1 MEPDPIELK
10 ERSRTLTVLF
20 PLSAFARSIAPLE
33 RILFQCSCTV
43 SSNSVFS
50 MKEARILTPASV
62 TKFLDTFKSLRVL
75 IRPEKSSSSPSSSAS
90 AETVFLKFFFFSA
103 VLSFFVRAVA
113 AAFSLLRV
121 L

>member
-43 SSNSVFS
+43 SNNSVFS
-50 MKEARILTPASV
+50 MKEARILAPASV
-62 TKFLDTFKSLRVL
+62 TKFLDTFKSLRVF
-75 IRPEKSSSSPSSSAS
+75 IRPEKSSSSPSSNAS
-90 AETVFLKFFFFSA
+90 AETVFLKAFFLSA
-103 VLSFFVRAVA
+103 VLSFLVRAVA
-113 AAFSLLRV
+113 AAFSL
-121 L
+121 

>member
-50 MKEARILTPASV
+50 MKEARILAPASV

-75 IRPEKSSSSPSSSAS
+75 IRPEKSSSSSSSAS

-103 VLSFFVRAVA
+103 VLSFLVRAVA